1 MKRSSR
7 DLTAITKSCTGVNV
21 GSATPCSPTDPNTA
35 RQALA
40 PPVDKGASRTTP
52 RAAMKDAKRA
62 ERNWPPNVG
71 HLRHHPHDF
80 ADVTVDELL
89 GQRRAAAQGLGL
101 GDGLEL
107 TEI

>member
-1 MKRSSR
+1 
-7 DLTAITKSCTGVNV
+7 
-21 GSATPCSPTDPNTA
+21 
-35 RQALA
+35 
-40 PPVDKGASRTTP
+40 
-52 RAAMKDAKRA
+52 MKDAKRA